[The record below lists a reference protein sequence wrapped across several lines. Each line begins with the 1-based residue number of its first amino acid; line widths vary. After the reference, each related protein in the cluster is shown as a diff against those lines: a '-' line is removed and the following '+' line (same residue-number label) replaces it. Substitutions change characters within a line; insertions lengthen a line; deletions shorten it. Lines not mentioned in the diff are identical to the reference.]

1 MIKAQSVYQT
11 AYQLFW
17 VVSIVSC
24 LSFVCLL
31 AYCLSYSL
39 NVARY
44 AFKNKIVDV
53 LNKQAKSAPTRR
65 PSSGS
70 SP

>member
-39 NVARY
+39 NVAHF
-44 AFKNKIVDV
+44 AFMNKIGDV
-53 LNKQAKSAPTRR
+53 LTNQAKPAPT
-65 PSSGS
+65 
-70 SP
+70 

>member
-24 LSFVCLL
+24 LSFVCLSPYFL
-31 AYCLSYSL
+31 PYSL

-53 LNKQAKSAPTRR
+53 LNKQERSAPTRR
-65 PSSGS
+65 PSSG
-70 SP
+70 